1 MGENRI
7 QVLPEE
13 LINKIAA
20 GEVVE
25 RPASVVK
32 ELVENA
38 IDAGASQIIVEVD
51 EAGKKL
57 IRVAD
62 NGRGLTE
69 AEIKLAL
76 QRHATSKLAVYDD
89 LFNIR
94 TLGFR
99 GEALPSI
106 AAVSKMKI
114 ERNPAGRGL
123 TVTVRDLFHNTP
135 VRRKF
140 LKANSTELGHC
151 GQVIAK
157 YALAYPG
164 IAFRFSSDGKPL
176 LTSGGTGKLAD
187 AILSVYGADILKGLV
202 EVGAEFEGGQVTGL
216 VSRPTV
222 TRVDKNYEDFFVNGR
237 FIKNFLLNR
246 ALEEAYRTLI
256 PQGRYPVAVIFIA
269 IDPQQVD
276 VNIHP
281 AKREVKFARNQLV
294 MAGVREAVKK
304 ALGDQEIR
312 GSEGEYQKYRETEG
326 REWKP
331 EMMEPFFSI
340 NNHGSTSLATSQL
353 TMNNGI
359 MEINISS
366 IQPLFPIYQL
376 MLTYIVATDGAGLV
390 LIDQHA
396 AHERV
401 IFDRISQKSEV
412 QSRQS
417 LLIPETMEFGAKEA
431 LILKDNSSYL
441 SELGFELEEFGE
453 HSFILRAIPAV
464 SIKTLPKQLLIDLA
478 SEMEA
483 IGKGVQMEV
492 KKENIRKLVAC
503 HSAIK
508 AGDKLT
514 QAEMNQLIRDL
525 YVTQNPL
532 TCPHGR
538 PTMVQISPEELAKRF
553 GR

>member
-1 MGENRI
+1 MVENRI
-7 QVLPEE
+7 KVLPDE

-38 IDAGASQIIVEVD
+38 IDAGASQIIIEVD

-76 QRHATSKLAVYDD
+76 QRHATSKLAEYED
-89 LFNIR
+89 LFNLH

-106 AAVSKMKI
+106 ASVSKMKI

-123 TVTVRDLFHNTP
+123 TVTVKDLFHNTP
-135 VRRKF
+135 ARKKF

-151 GQVIAK
+151 GQVAAK

-164 IAFRFSSDGKPL
+164 IAFRFTSDGKPL
-176 LTSGGTGKLAD
+176 LTTGGTGKLAD
-187 AILSVYGADILKGLV
+187 AILSVYGADLLKGLV
-202 EVGAEFEGGQVTGL
+202 EVSGEFNGGRVTGF
-216 VSRPTV
+216 VSRPTL
-222 TRVDKNYEDFFVNGR
+222 TRIDKNYEDFFVNGR

-256 PQGRYPVAVIFIA
+256 PHGRYPVAVLFIN

-281 AKREVKFARNQLV
+281 AKREVKFVRNQLV
-294 MAGVREAVKK
+294 MDGVRKAVRG

-312 GSEGEYQKYRETEG
+312 GAESEYQ
-326 REWKP
+326 
-331 EMMEPFFSI
+331 
-340 NNHGSTSLATSQL
+340 
-353 TMNNGI
+353 
-359 MEINISS
+359 EIRRSDGVW
-366 IQPLFPIYQL
+366 QPAMADVLFPVDNSSFPVSEVMPSHDLPLSPLGQVNN
-376 MLTYIVATDGAGLV
+376 MYIVATGEEGLT

-396 AHERV
+396 AHERILYDLLSRRSTV
-401 IFDRISQKSEV
+401 V
-412 QSRQS
+412 SRQS
-417 LLIPETMEFGAKEA
+417 LLVPETIEVPVPEA
-431 LILKDNSSYL
+431 AVLKDNL
-441 SELGFELEEFGE
+441 EQLNALGFEIEEFGGN
-453 HSFILRAIPAV
+453 SFLIRSVP
-464 SIKTLPKQLLIDLA
+464 TLSGKAEPKQLLQDIIADLA
-478 SEMEA
+478 VT
-483 IGKGVQMEV
+483 GKSSQIEV
-492 KKENIRKLVAC
+492 RQETVRKLVAC

-514 QAEMNQLIRDL
+514 PQEMIQLIRDL
-525 YVTQNPL
+525 LSTANPL

-538 PTMVQISPEELAKRF
+538 PTMVRISPEELAKRF

>member
-1 MGENRI
+1 MANQSI
-7 QVLPEE
+7 KILPED

-38 IDAGASQIIVEVD
+38 IDAGASQIIIEVD

-76 QRHATSKLAVYDD
+76 QRHATSKLAEYDD
-89 LFNIR
+89 LFNLH

-106 AAVSKMKI
+106 AAVSKTKI

-123 TVTVRDLFHNTP
+123 TVTVKDLFHNTP
-135 VRRKF
+135 ARRKF

-151 GQVIAK
+151 GQVAAK

-176 LTSGGTGKLAD
+176 LTTGGTGQLAD
-187 AILSVYGADILKGLV
+187 AILSVYGPEILKGLV
-202 EVGAEFEGGQVTGL
+202 EVSGEFKGGQVTGF
-216 VSRPTV
+216 VSRPTL
-222 TRVDKNYEDFFVNGR
+222 TRIDKNYEDFFVNGR

-256 PQGRYPVAVIFIA
+256 PHGRYPVAVIFLA

-281 AKREVKFARNQLV
+281 AKREVKFVRNQLV
-294 MAGVREAVKK
+294 MDGVREAVKK
-304 ALGDQEIR
+304 ALGDQAISQPA
-312 GSEGEYQKYRETEG
+312 GGYYETG
-326 REWKP
+326 RSDSAWQP
-331 EMMEPFFSI
+331 AMADVLFPMDNSSFP
-340 NNHGSTSLATSQL
+340 STAAIPSHDL
-353 TMNNGI
+353 
-359 MEINISS
+359 
-366 IQPLFPIYQL
+366 PLFPLGQINN
-376 MLTYIVATDGAGLV
+376 MYIVATGEGELT

-396 AHERV
+396 AHER
-401 IFDRISQKSEV
+401 ILYDRLSLQSLAV
-412 QSRQS
+412 SRQS
-417 LLIPETMEFGAKEA
+417 LLMPETVEFPAPEAVVLKENLA
-431 LILKDNSSYL
+431 YL
-441 SELGFELEEFGE
+441 NTLGFEIEEFGGN
-453 HSFILRAIPAV
+453 SFLLRSVPAL
-464 SIKTLPKQLLIDLA
+464 SGQAAPQLLLQDIVADLA
-478 SEMEA
+478 VA
-483 IGKGVQMEV
+483 GKSPQIEV
-492 KKENIRKLVAC
+492 RQETVRKLVAC

-514 QAEMNQLIRDL
+514 PQEMVQLIRDL
-525 YVTQNPL
+525 LATANPL

-538 PTMVQISPEELAKRF
+538 PTMVRISSEELAKRF